1 MFAKEFAIPK
11 SVDIQRELT
20 DIHIQEWL
28 REDVFHFKW
37 WFLIAFL
44 VILALIWWIMLDK
57 SRSMEICLFVILS
70 VIVFMGINEYGE
82 ELTLWDYPTDLI
94 PIFPPL
100 SSVNLISFPLIYSLV
115 YQRFGKGKRFVYAV
129 IITSAVICFL
139 FEPLLTW
146 GGFYYLI
153 HWQYYFSFPI
163 YTIVAIGIKAAVMK
177 IYAIKEKNQISVPAN
192 RN

>member
-1 MFAKEFAIPK
+1 MFAKELAVPK

-20 DIHIQEWL
+20 DIHMKEWL

-44 VILALIWWIMLDK
+44 VILALIWWVMLDK
-57 SRSMEICLFVILS
+57 SRSPEICLFVILS

-100 SSVNLISFPLIYSLV
+100 SSINLISFPLIYSQV
-115 YQRFGKGKRFVYAV
+115 YQRFGRGKGFVYAV

-146 GGFYYLI
+146 GGFYCLI

-163 YTIVAIGIKAAVMK
+163 YTIVAIVIKAAVMK
-177 IYAIKEKNQISVPAN
+177 IYAIREKSQISVPVN